1 MISGR
6 TRVLALFGF
15 PVAHSLSPAM
25 HNASFA
31 ALGLDYVYVP
41 FEVEPEHLETAVRGA
56 VALGVRGF
64 NATMP
69 HKRALLPLVDEA
81 SAAARVA
88 RAVNTVVVE
97 DGGRLHGHVTDGTGL
112 VAACREAGVELA
124 GRRVLLLGAGGVSAP
139 VALAFD
145 AAGIASLAV
154 CNRTNKRAAALE
166 ETLRAASLRSP
177 VSMLPFARRDDAAAE
192 ADVIVNAT
200 ALGMRDGD
208 PLPLD
213 AAALR
218 RETAVCDAVYRPD
231 GETALVAAARAAG
244 APVVTGKRMLLHQGV
259 EAQRLFTGVE
269 PDVGAMSAAL
279 G

>member
-1 MISGR
+1 MIGGH
-6 TRVLALFGF
+6 TRVLCLLGF
-15 PVAHSLSPAM
+15 PVTHSLSPAM

-31 ALGLDYVYVP
+31 ALGLDYVYVG
-41 FEVEPEHLETAVRGA
+41 FDVAPERLEAAVRGA
-56 VALGVRGF
+56 VDLGVRGF

-69 HKRALLPLVDEA
+69 HKRALPPLLDEMSEA
-81 SAAARVA
+81 VRVA
-88 RAVNTVVVE
+88 GAANTVVVE
-97 DGGRLHGHVTDGTGL
+97 DGRLHGHVTDGTGL
-112 VAACREAGVELA
+112 VAACAEAGVGLA

-139 VALAFD
+139 VAVAFD
-145 AAGIASLAV
+145 AAGIESLRV
-154 CNRTNKRAAALE
+154 CNRTEARAVELVQTLRGAH
-166 ETLRAASLRSP
+166 LRAA
-177 VSMLPFARRDDAAAE
+177 VEAVPFARRDEEAAH

-218 RETAVCDAVYRPD
+218 PGAAVCDAVYRPG
-231 GETALVAAARAAG
+231 GETALIRAARAAG
-244 APVVTGKRMLLHQGV
+244 APVVTGRRMLLYQGV

-269 PDVGAMSAAL
+269 PDVAAMSAAL